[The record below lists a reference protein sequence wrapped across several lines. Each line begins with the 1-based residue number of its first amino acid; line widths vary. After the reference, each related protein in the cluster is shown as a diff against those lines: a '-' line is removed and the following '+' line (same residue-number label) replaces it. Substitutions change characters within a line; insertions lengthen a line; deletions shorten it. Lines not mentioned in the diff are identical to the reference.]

1 MNRWRRLWVALKQS
15 VLDVS
20 WAGDGPPSIVRSG
33 RDIGSEVSIAATS
46 GEAGSTARA
55 ASADQA
61 IQTRRLRRLREELD
75 DEQVPLTVE
84 GAGGNHL
91 LAELAYARRPL
102 HHENHIP
109 GYGALIF
116 PGVPDW
122 DACPQTPLLVP
133 AADVPAPVLR
143 RYADGRSSFMVV
155 TPDGIGGLAT
165 FEHSVEDEGAAVRL
179 QRSGA
184 VVVQRTR
191 RGTVRVCAGNGVV
204 VWNGSRWLFKRRA
217 EDYVSVVRCLAPHA
231 DGAVLT
237 GLLELAV
244 HSLASARV
252 GATFVWN
259 LDGRAPDDLRN
270 GLVELGRAIKG
281 PALSVARR
289 GHFPA
294 LLSVESQVDL
304 ATVLAADGSVGP
316 IGVRLNHSAR
326 AAAIVPPI
334 GGARHTSARRFSFD
348 VPEVLVVVVSESG
361 RVTVFTGGAIAA
373 EISPDHRGLPA
384 SEGKVELSPGDAW
397 MVTCSGCGQ
406 QLLIV
411 PAAVADPT
419 EGSSWACPV
428 CGTGIVLPSTS
439 AILGVPVPPG

>member
-1 MNRWRRLWVALKQS
+1 VTRTHGLGPTGFLRRPLDSADPRHVYNRNTTDIRRS
-15 VLDVS
+15 RI
-20 WAGDGPPSIVRSG
+20 AGISS
-33 RDIGSEVSIAATS
+33 A
-46 GEAGSTARA
+46 AGSTARDA
-55 ASADQA
+55 AADEAVQK
-61 IQTRRLRRLREELD
+61 RRLRRLQEELD
-75 DEQVPLTVE
+75 DEQVPLIVE
-84 GAGGNHL
+84 GPARDHL
-91 LAELAYARRPL
+91 LAELAYARRPQ

-116 PGVPDW
+116 AGVPDW

-133 AADVPAPVLR
+133 GADVPAPVLR

-191 RGTVRVCAGNGVV
+191 RGTVRICAGSGVV

-217 EDYVSVVRCLAPHA
+217 EDYVSVLRCLAPHA

-259 LDGRAPDDLRN
+259 LDGRSPDDLRN
-270 GLVELGRAIKG
+270 GLVELGRAIRG

-304 ATVLAADGSVGP
+304 ATVVAADGSVGP
-316 IGVRLNHSAR
+316 IGVRLNHSPR
-326 AAAIVPPI
+326 AAAVVPPT
-334 GGARHTSARRFSFD
+334 GGARHTSARRFTFD

-361 RVTVFTGGAIAA
+361 RVTVFTGGAIGA
-373 EISPDHRGLPA
+373 EISADQRERPA
-384 SEGKVELSPGDAW
+384 SGGRVELSPTDAR
-397 MVTCSGCGQ
+397 MVTCSGCGK
-406 QLLIV
+406 QLLTA
-411 PAAVADPT
+411 PATVADPANLP
-419 EGSSWACPV
+419 SSVCPV
-428 CGTGIVLPSTS
+428 CGAAIVLEKNSV
-439 AILGVPVPPG
+439 ILGVPVPPG

>member
-1 MNRWRRLWVALKQS
+1 M
-15 VLDVS
+15 
-20 WAGDGPPSIVRSG
+20 
-33 RDIGSEVSIAATS
+33 
-46 GEAGSTARA
+46 ARA
-55 ASADQA
+55 ESDEAVQ
-61 IQTRRLRRLREELD
+61 QRRLRRLREELD
-75 DEQVPLTVE
+75 DEKVPLTVE
-84 GAGGNHL
+84 GPAGNQL

-109 GYGALIF
+109 GYGALVF
-116 PGVPDW
+116 AGVPDW
-122 DACPQTPLLVP
+122 DAGPQTPLLVP
-133 AADVPAPVLR
+133 AEDVPAAVLR
-143 RYADGRSSFMVV
+143 RYADGRSSFVVV

-191 RGTVRVCAGNGVV
+191 RGTVRVCAGNGVI

-217 EDYVSVVRCLAPHA
+217 EDYVSVLRCLAPHA

-259 LDGRAPDDLRN
+259 LDGRPPDDLRN
-270 GLVELGRAIKG
+270 GLVELGRAIRG

-294 LLSVESQVDL
+294 LLSVEAQVDL
-304 ATVLAADGSVGP
+304 ATVVAADGSVGP
-316 IGVRLNHSAR
+316 IGVRLDHSLR
-326 AAAIVPPI
+326 AAEVVPPT
-334 GGARHTSARRFSFD
+334 GGARHTSARRFTFD

-373 EISPDHRGLPA
+373 EISLDEREAPTDA
-384 SEGKVELSPGDAW
+384 GKLEMAPGDSDFTRCSRCDRTLL
-397 MVTCSGCGQ
+397 MVRVGGWRSTN
-406 QLLIV
+406 
-411 PAAVADPT
+411 
-419 EGSSWACPV
+419 GSSGVCPV
-428 CGTGIVLPSTS
+428 CGAAVVPVGTGV
-439 AILGVPVPPG
+439 ILGVPVQPGGEGSGHDDGRSKRPHGPDRSHL